1 MPAFAWIKAR
11 KKCGQ
16 KPHRNK
22 RTNDMNKRTKYMHDT
37 KERDICVLFGIIVDN
52 VDNTFVCVLLLS
64 YEKPVVQANN
74 YIDHDVRRT
83 KRRSTL
89 IFNKNRFPSPKIS
102 ISFFL
107 LSICSLLVLNVC
119 FWKLYLLFLYHA
131 SYRYLKTVNFFQLRS
146 RFFLFVYLTL
156 NLNGDFKCTLIFVP
170 YEKKTCVSQPWNKQN
185 WKQGS
190 SIPFDGHSNSHD
202 KIFVLAIC
210 LVCGWCV
217 CLFDFF
223 LSNNIHVYKAIQINF
238 LIHSKITYRN
248 ERLCSHMWNFEAHSF
263 DEKILKLA
271 TTKQWIEFQAVKYWQ
286 WNNKNG
292 CLPNDQRDRKLFTYQ
307 WGFKQIDQKIRGKRI
322 IMRETR
328 NHIWLPCLF
337 LKASS
342 SRRSSSRF

>member
-1 MPAFAWIKAR
+1 MFFACSQCLLLETIFVVSLSCFISIPENR
-11 KKCGQ
+11 Q
-16 KPHRNK
+16 FFS
-22 RTNDMNKRTKYMHDT
+22 TSF
-37 KERDICVLFGIIVDN
+37 EIF
-52 VDNTFVCVLLLS
+52 FVCL
-64 YEKPVVQANN
+64 
-74 YIDHDVRRT
+74 
-83 KRRSTL
+83 
-89 IFNKNRFPSPKIS
+89 
-102 ISFFL
+102 
-107 LSICSLLVLNVC
+107 
-119 FWKLYLLFLYHA
+119 
-131 SYRYLKTVNFFQLRS
+131 
-146 RFFLFVYLTL
+146 LTL

-202 KIFVLAIC
+202 KVFVLAIC

-271 TTKQWIEFQAVKYWQ
+271 TTKQWIEFQVVKYWQ